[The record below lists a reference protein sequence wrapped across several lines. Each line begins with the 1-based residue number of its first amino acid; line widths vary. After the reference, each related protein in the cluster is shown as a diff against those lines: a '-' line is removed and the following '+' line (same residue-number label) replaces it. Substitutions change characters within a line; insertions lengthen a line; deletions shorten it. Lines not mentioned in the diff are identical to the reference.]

1 MIYGIKGQ
9 TVESFLYSL
18 EEALRFQP
26 NELFIYP
33 LYVRQGTGITEREP
47 DDVCFRMYR
56 AACKLLQAKGF
67 LQTSMRRFIH
77 HPSTDA
83 EVSCGDEV
91 MLSCGSGGRSYL
103 GDLHYA
109 TRYTVCQQCIARE
122 IDEYMA
128 TTDFT
133 VARNGFI
140 LSAKE
145 QQQRFIIKNL
155 MYYMGIDKA
164 EYTRRFGEPIDRTPL
179 FRQLAEQ
186 YWIEETPERIR
197 LTPEGLGYS
206 DYIGQLFITPEIRQ
220 LMETYSY

>member
-1 MIYGIKGQ
+1 MDFPYFNIDLIYGIKGQ

-91 MLSCGSGGRSYL
+91 YGN
-103 GDLHYA
+103 H
-109 TRYTVCQQCIARE
+109 
-122 IDEYMA
+122 
-128 TTDFT
+128 
-133 VARNGFI
+133 
-140 LSAKE
+140 
-145 QQQRFIIKNL
+145 
-155 MYYMGIDKA
+155 
-164 EYTRRFGEPIDRTPL
+164 
-179 FRQLAEQ
+179 
-186 YWIEETPERIR
+186 
-197 LTPEGLGYS
+197 
-206 DYIGQLFITPEIRQ
+206 
-220 LMETYSY
+220 